1 MRSGQRVSGVLEVV
15 KLRAEPTVHGVAGF
29 ATCGKPEALVVD
41 DGRQKI
47 LLMAGVA
54 SSRQALELPGGSAFV
69 ALIAFHQGVR
79 PDKRK
84 AILVIANRI
93 QRNVPTLDRV
103 ATFTIRA
110 KLPAMNVGM
119 AIGAAGTCVL
129 EAQAGMALSAGY
141 LQVHAPQWIAR
152 TLMIKL
158 GVRSDRLPT
167 GIAVAI
173 LARDGQRAMRVGHL
187 GLWTADTRARV
198 VLRSHAH
205 Q

>member
-1 MRSGQRVSGVLEVV
+1 
-15 KLRAEPTVHGVAGF
+15 
-29 ATCGKPEALVVD
+29 
-41 DGRQKI
+41 
-47 LLMAGVA
+47 
-54 SSRQALELPGGSAFV
+54 
-69 ALIAFHQGVR
+69 
-79 PDKRK
+79 
-84 AILVIANRI
+84 
-93 QRNVPTLDRV
+93 
-103 ATFTIRA
+103 
-110 KLPAMNVGM
+110 MNVGM
-119 AIGAAGTCVL
+119 TIGAAGTCVL